1 MKAVSKKR
9 DAIIQATIELA
20 AEKGIN
26 GASTAL
32 IAERA
37 KTAEVTIFR
46 QFKTKEALLHIIFAE
61 QMQRIEQILLQGHDE
76 GLSIKGRFTD
86 FCTKIVKYFLD
97 SPLELSF
104 LEQYLHT
111 PIGWNRRPDLLYKLG
126 ENFEAYPLIQLFA
139 EGVQKQKIKD
149 LPMPILIGMVIG
161 ALGAFARECHQKG
174 IQHDQKIFDN
184 TIQACWQ
191 GVKV

>member
-1 MKAVSKKR
+1 MKALSKKR
-9 DAIIQATIELA
+9 DAIIQATIELV

-37 KTAEVTIFR
+37 KKAEVTIFR
-46 QFKTKEALLHIIFAE
+46 QFKTKDALLHIIFSE
-61 QMQRIEQILLQGHDE
+61 QMERIEQILMQGHDK
-76 GLSIKGRFTD
+76 GLPIKARFID
-86 FCTKIVKYFLD
+86 LCTKILKYFLD

-111 PIGWNRRPDLLYKLG
+111 PIGWDRRPDMLYTLG
-126 ENFEAYPLIQLFA
+126 ENFEAYPLINLFA

-149 LPMPILIGMVIG
+149 LPMPTLTGMVIG

-174 IQHDQKIFDN
+174 PQHDQKIFDN